1 MARCSVEFPS
11 SVGAD
16 GVAKRLALPFQ
27 ARGPR
32 RCEPAVPKESSLA
45 NPQPPRSTPTW
56 SNMRIST
63 AHSRASVSAYRC
75 WRMASSLPMCC
86 RARSWTDTPT
96 KLGPRNES
104 GHWAGSCP
112 SSPRPLP
119 LHHPRNQSRFSVKAS
134 RRARHAAALRLGTP
148 PFSRAPLE
156 DPGPHRVAHRSW
168 WLRTLSWSCRWG
180 LSTTCVS
187 RLSTVELV
195 VPPSSLPRCP
205 HLWHTIVLGGKS
217 RRGCGGGGWI
227 AFRRRRSSTES
238 SSFGSR

>member
-1 MARCSVEFPS
+1 MPKAAGELGAAAPGTALGWPEGAGKVSRESGWARMARCSVEFPS

-86 RARSWTDTPT
+86 RARSSTDTPT

-134 RRARHAAALRLGTP
+134 RRARLLSLGALHHLREPAEHRRACRPPELAPQVPSPLAYHRLRRKIPSRLRRWWLDRFP
-148 PFSRAPLE
+148 PVQVV
-156 DPGPHRVAHRSW
+156 HRV
-168 WLRTLSWSCRWG
+168 LQ
-180 LSTTCVS
+180 
-187 RLSTVELV
+187 
-195 VPPSSLPRCP
+195 
-205 HLWHTIVLGGKS
+205 LWV
-217 RRGCGGGGWI
+217 
-227 AFRRRRSSTES
+227 
-238 SSFGSR
+238 